1 MSNLIRCDESSIPC
15 IIQRIEYVSQH
26 KQFYC
31 YTFDNDTILVS
42 LDTLLNDELDQTT
55 FYEVEARAEA
65 SYKYRLELRKVYKK
79 FNKIKFE

>member
-1 MSNLIRCDESSIPC
+1 MHNLIRCDEDSIPC
-15 IIQRIEYVSQH
+15 IIQRIEYVPQH

-31 YTFDNDTILVS
+31 YTFDSDIILIR
-42 LDTLLNDELDQTT
+42 LDTLLNDELDYTT

-65 SYKYRLELRKVYKK
+65 SYKYRLELREVYKK